1 MMRKDGFTLIEAIV
15 IIAVL
20 GILAAVA
27 IPSFSRYG
35 PDMKLKGAVRD
46 LKSNMELAKLKAIR
60 ENANVVLAFDTGTNG
75 YTVFVDNGAGGG
87 VANDWTQNGSEQVLT
102 TVTFTSDVTMYDA
115 SFSFGT
121 SQCGFNSRG
130 LPASQRIGHVY
141 MRNSNN
147 KYRGIRTSMVG
158 HVQIQQSTDGG
169 SWTDAD

>member
-15 IIAVL
+15 IILVL

-27 IPSFSRYG
+27 IPAFSHFG
-35 PDMKLKGAVRD
+35 PDMRLKGAVRD
-46 LKSNMELAKLKAIR
+46 LKSNMELSRLRAIR
-60 ENANVVLAFDTGTNG
+60 QNANVVLAFDTGNNS

-87 VANDWTQNGSEQVLT
+87 VANDWTQNGSEVVLK
-102 TVTFTSDVTMYDA
+102 TVSLPSDVTMYEV

-141 MRNSNN
+141 MRNSKNN
-147 KYRGIRTSMVG
+147 YRGISTSMVG
-158 HVQIQQSTDGG
+158 HVRIQESTDGG